1 MSQVA
6 VAATCPQ
13 GHPAE
18 KMISSFAAF
27 KPGSE
32 AEPSME
38 MGGGGCCGGA
48 GGCACANRN

>member
-18 KMISSFAAF
+18 KLLSTFAAVRA
-27 KPGSE
+27 GGDS
-32 AEPSME
+32 EPSME
-38 MGGGGCCGGA
+38 MGAGGCCGGA
-48 GGCACANRN
+48 GGCACGNRN